1 MKSVDDPDH
10 LVHDRDFW
18 TKLAR
23 DPSLSRDESF
33 FEVTGEVG
41 DVFLLHPFMLHSA
54 SKNILRDVRV
64 ITNPPV
70 SLKEPFCFDRE
81 DKKDYS
87 LVEQKTLNDLGQPD
101 GLRGWKIAKP
111 RREWVP
117 ERLKKMEEMKRHELE
132 RIERLKSQ

>member
-10 LVHDRDFW
+10 LIHDRDFW

-70 SLKEPFCFDRE
+70 S
-81 DKKDYS
+81 
-87 LVEQKTLNDLGQPD
+87 
-101 GLRGWKIAKP
+101 
-111 RREWVP
+111 
-117 ERLKKMEEMKRHELE
+117 
-132 RIERLKSQ
+132 